1 VRTSI
6 LVAVLLA
13 GAVLAS
19 GVTHADEGDTDA
31 DADAIPELDQLRAPD
46 SAAFALLGVSPTEIQ
61 RPTTPTALGL
71 ALGSFV
77 SGGSV
82 AVPDSLAVEV
92 APYWLFSHPEL
103 TGDQMAESTPSEAM
117 VRNFTVSIGT
127 TTRTI
132 EVVDGMGGAMDASVT
147 DMAVGLRT
155 RWLDGR
161 KRVTCW
167 DAVEAAAAGIAEQQ
181 GKIISLELGAILAR
195 HQERPIPSGASAA
208 ERDKIVAEND
218 ASSRAREAEIERVH
232 ARAREQSAAAHD
244 ALRATAQKCV
254 LASAARTGLL
264 GDAALGASWRFPDA
278 QFGDGEWLAGGGWL
292 TLAAQGKSHSLVAL
306 ARLLADGAGDDTSL
320 IADTGARYI
329 HVRSRHALSA
339 ELVYRYL
346 SADVEDQH
354 LLRVAL
360 AVDVRVVGAT
370 WFTATFG
377 RDFAAP
383 DAGEV
388 FALASIKWGFGGPTV
403 KLPGR

>member
-1 VRTSI
+1 MRASI
-6 LVAVLLA
+6 LVAVSLA
-13 GAVLAS
+13 VAS
-19 GVTHADEGDTDA
+19 IVATSAEADADEGDTDA

-77 SGGSV
+77 SGGNL
-82 AVPDSLAVEV
+82 AVPDSLSVEV

-103 TGDQMAESTPSEAM
+103 TGDEMAESSPSEAM

-132 EVVDGMGGAMDASVT
+132 EVADGMGGAIDASVT

-167 DAVEAAAAGIAEQQ
+167 DAVEAASAGIAEQQ
-181 GKIISLELGAILAR
+181 GKVISLELGAILAR

-218 ASSRAREAEIERVH
+218 ASSRAREAEIELVH
-232 ARAREQSAAAHD
+232 ARAREQSAAAHE

-278 QFGDGEWLAGGGWL
+278 KFGDGEWLAGGGWV
-292 TLAAQGKSHSLVAL
+292 TLAAQGKNHSLVAL
-306 ARLLADGAGDDTSL
+306 ARLLADGTADDTNL
-320 IADTGARYI
+320 IADTGGRYI
-329 HVRSRHALSA
+329 HVRSRYALSA

-354 LLRVAL
+354 LLRVDL
-360 AVDVRVVGAT
+360 AVDVRLVGAT

-388 FALASIKWGFGGPTV
+388 FALANIKWGFGGPTA
-403 KLPGR
+403 KLP

>member
-1 VRTSI
+1 MRASI

-13 GAVLAS
+13 VACTV
-19 GVTHADEGDTDA
+19 VTWRESRADEGDTEA

-77 SGGSV
+77 SGGNL
-82 AVPDSLAVEV
+82 AVPDSLSVEV

-103 TGDQMAESTPSEAM
+103 TGDQMAQSSPSEAM

-132 EVVDGMGGAMDASVT
+132 EVADGMGGAIDASIT

-167 DAVEAAAAGIAEQQ
+167 DAVEAASAGIAEQQ
-181 GKIISLELGAILAR
+181 GKVISLELGAILAR
-195 HQERPIPSGASAA
+195 HQERPIPSGRAPPSATRSWPRTTRA
-208 ERDKIVAEND
+208 AG
-218 ASSRAREAEIERVH
+218 RARPRSSSSH
-232 ARAREQSAAAHD
+232 ARAREQSAAAHE

-278 QFGDGEWLAGGGWL
+278 KFGDGEWLAGGGWVS
-292 TLAAQGKSHSLVAL
+292 LAAQGKNHSLVAL
-306 ARLLADGAGDDTSL
+306 ARLLADGTADDTNL

-329 HVRSRHALSA
+329 HVRSRYALSA

-354 LLRVAL
+354 LMRVNL
-360 AVDVRVVGAT
+360 AVDVRLVGAT

-388 FALASIKWGFGGPTV
+388 FALANIKWGFGGPTV
-403 KLPGR
+403 KLP